1 MTHDD
6 FKLRQ
11 AHIDWMEQYAG
22 ALTHAATLTL
32 KPYRVV
38 LTARGE
44 IRDPITPLAAS
55 QDFGFFIQR
64 LNASLFGHAAKRY
77 GKSIAILPTLEGLQR
92 GKLLHY
98 HCAFGQF
105 PTQHSDKAIEA
116 KIREAWQKTRFG
128 NEQVDVRRMATA
140 GWLSYMGKEIRS
152 NNADALDIA
161 NVRLPSASLV

>member
-1 MTHDD
+1 MTEND
-6 FKLRQ
+6 FKIRQ
-11 AHIDWMEQYAG
+11 AHIDWMQQYANEF
-22 ALTHAATLTL
+22 THAATLTL

-38 LTARGE
+38 PTARGE
-44 IRDPITPLAAS
+44 MRETITQSAAS
-55 QDFGFFIQR
+55 QDFSFFIRR

-77 GKSIAILPTLEGLQR
+77 GKSIVIMPTLEGLHN

-98 HCAFGQF
+98 HCALGQF
-105 PTQHSDKAIEA
+105 PTQLCEKAIEA

>member
-1 MTHDD
+1 MTEND
-6 FKLRQ
+6 FKIRQ
-11 AHIDWMEQYAG
+11 AHIDWMQQYANEF
-22 ALTHAATLTL
+22 THAATLTL

-38 LTARGE
+38 PTARGE
-44 IRDPITPLAAS
+44 MRETITQTAAS
-55 QDFGFFIQR
+55 QDFGFFIRR
-64 LNASLFGHAAKRY
+64 LNASLFGHAAKRF
-77 GKSIAILPTLEGLQR
+77 GKSIAILPTLEGLQH

-98 HCAFGQF
+98 HCALGQF
-105 PTQHSDKAIEA
+105 PTQLCEKAIEA

-152 NNADALDIA
+152 YNADALDVA